1 MTSPSAGRPVAR
13 CANRD
18 HCGPKCQTLQYV
30 ALLLTAVAFVAS
42 APRLSL
48 DARPAARRRSLE
60 TQSRPRQRRRAPA
73 HHQRC
78 RARRPRPGRYEARSL
93 PSIEA
98 FWRALPGA
106 SRAAASHRRALLS
119 KYTANPELGSLLAGM
134 ARQDREGKVIYGFD
148 KPHAVVSTL
157 ALSQGV
163 AVVSDCQDSSQSGV
177 ARRTSG
183 RRLTVGVKRNH
194 VVSTMHRGADGAWRV
209 SFVAYPKTPC

>member
-1 MTSPSAGRPVAR
+1 MTSPSSGRPVAR

-18 HCGPKCQTLQYV
+18 HCGPKAKRSAPRQ
-30 ALLLTAVAFVAS
+30 LLTAVAFVAS
-42 APRLSL
+42 ALIVAGCSSSGSSPQLGDPVPST
-48 DARPAARRRSLE
+48 PAATSTGPSPTVSSSSPATGSVRSQILA
-60 TQSRPRQRRRAPA
+60 QYQ
-73 HHQRC
+73 
-78 RARRPRPGRYEARSL
+78 
-93 PSIEA
+93 A

-119 KYTANPELGSLLAGM
+119 KYTASPELGSLLAGM

-163 AVVSDCQDSSQSGV
+163 AVVTDCQDSSQSGV